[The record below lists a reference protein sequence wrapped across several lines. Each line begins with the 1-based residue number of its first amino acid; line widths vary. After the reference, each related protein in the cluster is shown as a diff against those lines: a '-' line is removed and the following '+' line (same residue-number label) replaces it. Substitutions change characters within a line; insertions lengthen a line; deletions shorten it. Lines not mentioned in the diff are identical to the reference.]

1 MHFTDDTLQ
10 RPFALIESKVQQ
22 LKDYV
27 TKWLQFQSLWDLE
40 VAKIMMDSSYTF
52 YTALLERNSFPD

>member
-1 MHFTDDTLQ
+1 
-10 RPFALIESKVQQ
+10 VQQ
-22 LKDYV
+22 LKDYIA
-27 TKWLQFQSLWDLE
+27 KWLQFQSLWDLE